1 MFTPYVNV
9 GLAKAAIADNKMTTK
24 MALNRALKEGDI
36 DMAEQLSRH
45 VHKTSESNDK
55 ITSLKQTYDKAD
67 KDELVLNR
75 QLEKELSNFP
85 QNKALEKEISKM
97 TYIEK
102 RNLFEELQLD
112 NRLRNEL
119 EGLKLKKEDNKNI
132 EGMSYATKKKLLDE
146 LPKLAT
152 KYKKIANDEGLDGP
166 DLEAIVNKAVQ
177 DLIAALAGL
186 QPSGPSSSVSARLP
200 SSTVLDLWYPKII
213 ISNQENAWKSMTTA
227 HKDYASHGIN
237 KPNFIAWYQAKKAAQ
252 LASSGSVGS
261 SPASSALA
269 SPASGFVTP
278 VKPPHGSTLFASPP
292 TFPLSPATSSHTSTP
307 IPPPPLGPTF
317 KLGFGLN
324 NKLKF
329 GNFLIDAKKLKHNV
343 LSITNKAGHKVK
355 GFPNVEI
362 SDNFKKVFTKQK
374 VNSKKLV
381 LSENERAYLQHLL
394 QKSDAELSK
403 SKTTV
408 MGQPVA
414 YMSDDVKELKDRLNV
429 LIGELDANND
439 SPAIKDEISQIITR
453 LVQKGKINRE
463 QAAEFMKTFVLAL

>member
-1 MFTPYVNV
+1 M
-9 GLAKAAIADNKMTTK
+9 
-24 MALNRALKEGDI
+24 
-36 DMAEQLSRH
+36 Q
-45 VHKTSESNDK
+45 
-55 ITSLKQTYDKAD
+55 
-67 KDELVLNR
+67 
-75 QLEKELSNFP
+75 
-85 QNKALEKEISKM
+85 
-97 TYIEK
+97 
-102 RNLFEELQLD
+102 
-112 NRLRNEL
+112 
-119 EGLKLKKEDNKNI
+119 
-132 EGMSYATKKKLLDE
+132 
-146 LPKLAT
+146 
-152 KYKKIANDEGLDGP
+152 
-166 DLEAIVNKAVQ
+166 
-177 DLIAALAGL
+177 
-186 QPSGPSSSVSARLP
+186 SG
-200 SSTVLDLWYPKII
+200 K
-213 ISNQENAWKSMTTA
+213 
-227 HKDYASHGIN
+227 
-237 KPNFIAWYQAKKAAQ
+237 
-252 LASSGSVGS
+252 
-261 SPASSALA
+261 
-269 SPASGFVTP
+269 
-278 VKPPHGSTLFASPP
+278 
-292 TFPLSPATSSHTSTP
+292 
-307 IPPPPLGPTF
+307 
-317 KLGFGLN
+317 GLN